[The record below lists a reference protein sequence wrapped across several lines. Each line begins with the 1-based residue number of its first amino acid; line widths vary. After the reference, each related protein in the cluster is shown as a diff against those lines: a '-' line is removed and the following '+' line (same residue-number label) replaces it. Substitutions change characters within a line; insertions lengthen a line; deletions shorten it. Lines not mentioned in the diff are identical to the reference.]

1 MKGNAMYSSTVECNA
16 ADFQCTV
23 QCIAVKADEGDSAA
37 ATSWRAPPILPRT
50 ALRHLHMVYVQQ
62 LSALA
67 GDCTAGEGF
76 PQMFTSCA
84 RERGSSTRVLLS
96 QLAGSYNLR
105 CSEQMQFKSPTT
117 MIVIQSGKRAS
128 QEEQI

>member
-1 MKGNAMYSSTVECNA
+1 MYSSTVECNA

-67 GDCTAGEGF
+67 GDKQLERASLKCSL
-76 PQMFTSCA
+76 PVQ
-84 RERGSSTRVLLS
+84 ERGGAPL
-96 QLAGSYNLR
+96 GFY
-105 CSEQMQFKSPTT
+105 SPNWQGVTT
-117 MIVIQSGKRAS
+117 SGARSKCNS
-128 QEEQI
+128 HLPQQ

>member
-1 MKGNAMYSSTVECNA
+1 M
-16 ADFQCTV
+16 

-50 ALRHLHMVYVQQ
+50 ALRQLHMVVQQ

-67 GDCTAGEGF
+67 GDKQLEEGF

-84 RERGSSTRVLLS
+84 TERELHSGSTLPTGRELQPPVLGANAIQIS
-96 QLAGSYNLR
+96 HNN
-105 CSEQMQFKSPTT
+105 F
-117 MIVIQSGKRAS
+117 VIQSGKRTS

>member
-1 MKGNAMYSSTVECNA
+1 MYSSTVECNA

-50 ALRHLHMVYVQQ
+50 ALRHLHMVVQQ

-67 GDCTAGEGF
+67 GDKQLERASLKCSL
-76 PQMFTSCA
+76 PVQ
-84 RERGSSTRVLLS
+84 ERGSSTRVLLS